1 MSQAPP
7 PRSAREAAHLLLQ
20 MCVIG
25 VQLRSRGFCLGE
37 LHAEDLDL
45 HEHRIRRAR
54 NGLIR
59 SSYHRMLR
67 ARHRRRGH
75 DLSCVTV
82 GIPLSTVR
90 RLLREWAGE
99 SAAEYLYEAFE
110 HAIRQLASGQ
120 TSQLGEIALITY
132 EIGRWLTIEP
142 PTDFASEA
150 GLGVGS

>member
-1 MSQAPP
+1 
-7 PRSAREAAHLLLQ
+7 
-20 MCVIG
+20 
-25 VQLRSRGFCLGE
+25 
-37 LHAEDLDL
+37 
-45 HEHRIRRAR
+45 
-54 NGLIR
+54 
-59 SSYHRMLR
+59 MLR